1 MKYKAE
7 SIDNLKKKLQKLQKE
22 RDAFKKSLREA
33 PSNLNMELQRLR
45 KSEEKYRLLLNGLKD
60 AVYIYETLNN
70 RPGRFVEVNES
81 ACRMLGYTEEEFL
94 QMKVNDIAVSEHLSE
109 IPAIQKA
116 LSRDKTVMFETY
128 HLAKNGGQ
136 VPVDVYIQ
144 LFELRGK
151 PMVLSVARD
160 ITERKLAEEELR
172 KSKMLLKDIYK
183 HLEEI
188 RENERAV
195 ISREIHDQIGQSLT
209 ALKLDMNWLKEPFK
223 NANPETATKLQGMI
237 ELISQTIKDV
247 QRISSDLRPG
257 ILDDLGLPAAI
268 EWYCEEFEKRTGIRC
283 SLKLDDSTFDDSQ
296 KNLVFFRVLQE
307 ALTNVIRHADA
318 SSVSIILHQ
327 SKHRITLTIHDNGI
341 GIPEEKIESYKS
353 LGLISMRE
361 RMHQFDGKFVV
372 SAKEGNGTKLTV
384 FIPK

>member
-22 RDAFKKSLREA
+22 RDAFKKSLSEA
-33 PSNLNMELQRLR
+33 ASNLNMELQRLR
-45 KSEEKYRLLLNGLKD
+45 KCEEKYRLIFNGIKD
-60 AVYIYETLNN
+60 AVYIYEILNN
-70 RPGRFVEVNES
+70 RSGRFVAVNES

-94 QMKVNDIAVSEHLSE
+94 QMKVNDIAVSEHLSG

-160 ITERKLAEEELR
+160 ITDRKLAEEELR
-172 KSKMLLKDIYK
+172 KSKMLLEDLYK
-183 HLEEI
+183 HIEEI
-188 RENERAV
+188 RENERVV

-237 ELISQTIKDV
+237 DLVSNTIKDV

-257 ILDDLGLPAAI
+257 ILDDLGLAAAV
-268 EWYCEEFEKRTGIRC
+268 EWYSGEFTERTGIRC
-283 SLKLDDSTFDDSQ
+283 NLKLDDSVPDDPP

-307 ALTNVIRHADA
+307 TLTNVIRHANA
-318 SSVSIILHQ
+318 STVTIKLRHTR
-327 SKHRITLTIHDNGI
+327 KGTTLTIQDDGI
-341 GIPEEKIESYKS
+341 GITRENIESGKS
-353 LGLISMRE
+353 LGLIGMRE
-361 RMHQFDGKFVV
+361 RIKQFEGKLDI
-372 SAKEGNGTKLTV
+372 SSGTGQGTKLII
-384 FIPK
+384 FIPE